1 MTQLKSLTDREE
13 QVLRLVVTG
22 MLNKQIAAS
31 LGTCEKTIKVH
42 RGRVMRK
49 MHVQSLAELVRKAEK
64 AGVFVSSPGLRQAAQ
79 GPINSRLSAM

>member
-1 MTQLKSLTDREE
+1 
-13 QVLRLVVTG
+13 VVTG
-22 MLNKQIAAS
+22 MLNKQIAAT

-64 AGVFVSSPGLRQAAQ
+64 AGVFVSPPVLRPPAQ
-79 GPINSRLSAM
+79 GALNPRLSAM